1 MSDTRASASL
11 RRTPPPI
18 STIASAIAVALSLG
32 VAHAALVADPEL
44 RKLDDGPWSS
54 FRVNAAGSSNSSV
67 TDGLRITR
75 SARDPVSV
83 TRGIPAGP
91 TESVLIVAFDVS
103 VSTTGA
109 TAGSQNFRIGG
120 NFRDSYTDEPDA
132 ATFARLALEPHGST
146 FRLRDPV
153 SGGYSRV
160 FEANQAVTWVLNH
173 TATARTYAA
182 PNGTT
187 TSLAPGRMDVWVGR
201 EHVFSA
207 LRVVNPAAAVQDFKW
222 YWGAGTGTTTFG
234 FFALR
239 TDPPGEGATAE
250 AVAAASA
257 EAATPADPAA
267 SESATLEL
275 YRPSPN
281 PFESTMRFAYAIS
294 GLSKSVNIG
303 IYDVAGRKVRSLAAG
318 LQSPGRY
325 EVSWNGAG
333 DDGAHARA
341 GVYFLRASIG
351 ADDRVVRVVYL
362 RK

>member
-1 MSDTRASASL
+1 MSNTRAAASL
-11 RRTPPPI
+11 RRTPLPI
-18 STIASAIAVALSLG
+18 SALASVIAVTLSLG
-32 VAHAALVADPEL
+32 IAHAAADPEL
-44 RKLDDGPWSS
+44 RTLDDGPFSS
-54 FRVNAAGSSNSSV
+54 FRVNAAGSSSSSLS
-67 TDGLRITR
+67 DGLRITR
-75 SARDPVSV
+75 AARDPVSI
-83 TRGIPAGP
+83 TRGVPAGP

-120 NFRDSYTDEPDA
+120 NFRDSYSDEPDA
-132 ATFARLALEPHGST
+132 STYARLALEPRGST
-146 FRLRDPV
+146 FRLRDPI

-173 TATARTYAA
+173 TATARAYAA

-187 TSLAPGRMDVWVGR
+187 VSLAPGRMDVWVGR
-201 EHVFSA
+201 EHVFDA
-207 LRVVNPAAAVQDFKW
+207 LRVVNPSAPAQDFKW

-234 FFALR
+234 FFAMR
-239 TDPPGEGATAE
+239 TDPPGDVASAE
-250 AVAAASA
+250 AVAATSA

-267 SESATLEL
+267 SESAALEL

-318 LQSPGRY
+318 HQSPGRY

-351 ADDRVVRVVYL
+351 SDDRVVRVVYL